1 MVMSEMAFGV
11 VTGVC
16 MMASEWGVMNTSA
29 STLTD
34 YLMISR
40 IGLLAGLSFFLVFV

>member
-16 MMASEWGVMNTSA
+16 MMDSEWGFMNTSA
-29 STLTD
+29 STFTD
-34 YLMISR
+34 SLIISR
-40 IGLLAGLSFFLVFV
+40 IGLLAG